1 MNKTLE
7 DMYTGLLQEHDT
19 IQASN
24 PWGCNQYGHRKGHQ
38 GGSSSS
44 GGGSSSSGG
53 ESKKKKSDTQRNE
66 QSGDNEKETRET
78 EETSSIDNEV
88 DKFEKSSTSERR
100 FLLEQWKKKIKQAED
115 KYELFIS
122 RNSKK
127 EKTPEYEQ
135 EKQRLKGEFE
145 NEVSNFKEK
154 IRKVG
159 KKRGWDDKKIEQTII
174 GVTMG
179 IRTKLRY

>member
-1 MNKTLE
+1 METLE
-7 DMYTGLLQEHDT
+7 HLYAHEIDEHEL
-19 IQASN
+19 IHASN

-44 GGGSSSSGG
+44 HGGSSSSGG
-53 ESKKKKSDTQRNE
+53 ESKKKKSDTQSNE

-88 DKFEKSSTSERR
+88 DEFEKSSTSERR
-100 FLLEQWKKKIKQAED
+100 FLLWQWKENIKQAEE
-115 KYELFIS
+115 KYELYLS

-127 EKTPEYEQ
+127 AKTPEYEQ

-145 NEVSNFKEK
+145 KEVSNFKEK

-179 IRTKLRY
+179 IRTKLRV